1 MLYCNFRGC
10 AVSTALNFGLD
21 INLKLSRFS
30 FEKVSIKLLACSLP
44 LLLNPDKSKLSKSVN
59 PITEIEQDAVYNS
72 NIIKD
77 INYTSRDLK
86 GNEYILIAKEGEIDL
101 DNSDIIFLTDVT
113 AYIKLVKNS
122 ELIVITSNYGKYNT
136 INYDTIFSKNVK
148 IDYVDNIITG
158 DYLDFSMLNNL
169 LIISRNVVY
178 KNLENTMKAD
188 VLEFD
193 TKTKNTKIYMYDS
206 KKQVVINNLK

>member
-1 MLYCNFRGC
+1 MKKKIF
-10 AVSTALNFGLD
+10 
-21 INLKLSRFS
+21 LKILLILSLIIITWFVYS
-30 FEKVSIKLLACSLP
+30 KYFKE
-44 LLLNPDKSKLSKSVN
+44 DKNNLSKPVN
-59 PITEIEQDAVYNS
+59 PTSEMEEEAVYNS

-86 GNEYILIAKEGEIDL
+86 GNEYILVAKEGEIDL

-158 DYLDFSMLNNL
+158 DYLDFSMMKNL
-169 LIISRNVVY
+169 LIVSRNVVY

-188 VLEFD
+188 VIELDTTTKD
-193 TKTKNTKIYMYDS
+193 TKIFMYNSDE
-206 KKQVVINNLK
+206 QINVTNIK

>member
-1 MLYCNFRGC
+1 MKKKIF
-10 AVSTALNFGLD
+10 
-21 INLKLSRFS
+21 LKVILILSLIIITWFVYS
-30 FEKVSIKLLACSLP
+30 EYFEK
-44 LLLNPDKSKLSKSVN
+44 DKSKLSKPVN
-59 PITEIEQDAVYNS
+59 PTSEIEEDAVYNS

-158 DYLDFSMLNNL
+158 DYLDFSMMKNL

-188 VLEFD
+188 VIELDTTTKD
-193 TKTKNTKIYMYDS
+193 TKIFMYNSD
-206 KKQVVINNLK
+206 KQVNVTNIK

>member
-1 MLYCNFRGC
+1 MKKKIF
-10 AVSTALNFGLD
+10 
-21 INLKLSRFS
+21 LKIVLILSLIIITWFVYS
-30 FEKVSIKLLACSLP
+30 EYFKE
-44 LLLNPDKSKLSKSVN
+44 DKSKLSKPVN
-59 PITEIEQDAVYNS
+59 PTSEIEEDAVYNS

-158 DYLDFSMLNNL
+158 DYLDFSMMKNL
-169 LIISRNVVY
+169 LIVSRNVVY
-178 KNLENTMKAD
+178 KNPENTMKAD
-188 VLEFD
+188 VIELDTATKD
-193 TKTKNTKIYMYDS
+193 TKIFMYNS
-206 KKQVVINNLK
+206 NEQVNVINIK

>member
-1 MLYCNFRGC
+1 MKKKNFLKIMLILSLIIIAWFVYSKYLKKNNILSSKQVG
-10 AVSTALNFGLD
+10 STTEMEEEALY
-21 INLKLSRFS
+21 K
-30 FEKVSIKLLACSLP
+30 
-44 LLLNPDKSKLSKSVN
+44 
-59 PITEIEQDAVYNS
+59 S

-86 GNEYILIAKEGEIDL
+86 GNEYILVAKEGEIDL

-113 AYIKLVKNS
+113 AYIQLVKNS
-122 ELIVITSNYGKYNT
+122 ELIVITSDYGKYNT

-158 DYLDFSMLNNL
+158 DYLDFSMIKNL
-169 LIISRNVVY
+169 LIISRNVVH

-188 VLEFD
+188 VIELD
-193 TKTKNTKIYMYDS
+193 TTTKNTKIFMYNLS
-206 KKQVVINNLK
+206 EQVNVTNIK